1 MTLFFG
7 ADKKKMY
14 TFRAKIN
21 RTTYKIRASNPA
33 SAARK
38 AFKQRSGF
46 KSKGPQI
53 ITVIN
58 NKAKSFKYRVS
69 FHKVNKTVE
78 YEDSKSVTFKY
89 KIKVKAIKKAASKSK
104 KSPTKSK
111 SASKKSPTKSK
122 SASKCKCSDPR
133 CDCSVH
139 SSSKSKSST
148 KTKRSSRKTIKP
160 ASGGWM

>member
-89 KIKVKAIKKAASKSK
+89 KIKVKAIKKAASK

-111 SASKKSPTKSK
+111 SASNKSPTKSK
-122 SASKCKCSDPR
+122 SASNCKCSDPR